1 MANDIL
7 DTVTSNQPVIV
18 YRNVLSQ
25 NDLIQI
31 ANYYLTNTQPSNMS
45 NKLVIDGFVKAY
57 ECLMKQESIKTFFG
71 MKDFTHFLAYIE
83 KVASETN
90 IISSEI
96 VVQALEI
103 NFNGSNYFKEILTA
117 FLNVV
122 RSNKC
127 TITSPSNYN
136 ICMVHVLDWH
146 KPKSSSKTF
155 FTRCG

>member
-7 DTVTSNQPVIV
+7 DTVTSNQAVIV

-45 NKLVIDGFVKAY
+45 KKFVIDGFVKAY

-71 MKDFTHFLAYIE
+71 TKDFTHFLTYIDE
-83 KVASETN
+83 VASQTN

-117 FLNVV
+117 FHDLV
-122 RSNKC
+122 SAYKH
-127 TITSPSNYN
+127 TIIWPSNY
-136 ICMVHVLDWH
+136 ISVWFM
-146 KPKSSSKTF
+146 F
-155 FTRCG
+155 